1 MPPTGIEGW
10 CSRRYLRLPCSG
22 WPTNRRR
29 LCRPPPGKPRGAL
42 YVELGLAPATAA
54 ALAGGDAAA
63 NAVSVRAVLDGA
75 RGAQRDI
82 AVLNAAAGL
91 VAARAARSF
100 EEGVTQAQRS
110 IDDGAAASA
119 LERLIATSAG

>member
-1 MPPTGIEGW
+1 
-10 CSRRYLRLPCSG
+10 
-22 WPTNRRR
+22 
-29 LCRPPPGKPRGAL
+29 
-42 YVELGLAPATAA
+42 
-54 ALAGGDAAA
+54 
-63 NAVSVRAVLDGA
+63 VSVRAVLDGA